1 MMLRSAGLVLLAT
14 IALTFPAELLA
25 QNASSPLAMS
35 ANTTGSLG
43 NLCSSQAGI
52 LSLLQSATG
61 IQSAANAAT
70 VASLNVTIPA
80 NLSNSDATQQIA
92 QIAWE
97 YIYSYPLPV
106 LAHTV
111 ASLSGNGTAVNT
123 FYSKSNHLSVPADNS
138 LTPNH
143 DTIYSQAELD
153 LSQGPQIV
161 TVPQFDV
168 PSRYWI
174 VPFLDAYLN
183 YYGAIGS
190 DFNSTPGQ
198 YLVVGRNEPANA
210 TYANFTSDRVFH
222 SPTDLNWI
230 IARVLVFND
239 SDTATA
245 LTFSGNISLAP
256 YNTAING
263 SLNTTSKAAIDSRAV
278 NGSGYSSAPGAAYGA
293 YGNQPGFLNGFTQ
306 QPAQWFN
313 ASAVY
318 VQTDPPANETSN
330 STQAQT
336 LAALSTAAT
345 NATGL
350 ASTAFQLGRQV
361 ALTCILSPAAN
372 VGLVTSTGWTFHNN
386 SGIYGSNYL
395 LRAQDTQNVIAALP
409 PQQVIYFQASVD
421 NQNRT
426 LDASTGNNYTI
437 TFPLPLPAQAFWS
450 LTLYN
455 ATSLNLIVNP
465 INRYTVN
472 DRTSGLVYGGSDN
485 STLTVFI
492 SASQPALGTAE
503 YANWLPAPNN
513 SAMFFLLRTYEPPAY
528 AIAGAYSPP
537 GFVRI
542 APGSTSTASK

>member
-1 MMLRSAGLVLLAT
+1 MIESIVLRT
-14 IALTFPAELLA
+14 
-25 QNASSPLAMS
+25 
-35 ANTTGSLG
+35 
-43 NLCSSQAGI
+43 
-52 LSLLQSATG
+52 
-61 IQSAANAAT
+61 
-70 VASLNVTIPA
+70 
-80 NLSNSDATQQIA
+80 

-153 LSQGPQIV
+153 LSQVMGMSYMCTLASCVPMYCACEQDAHSGDLCCHCSTFECRSMLSNTHDDMLHPCTDVTRQASFAVCCMQGPQIV

-293 YGNQPGFLNGFTQ
+293 YGNQ
-306 QPAQWFN
+306 
-313 ASAVY
+313 
-318 VQTDPPANETSN
+318 PANETSN

-542 APGSTSTASK
+542 APGSTSTAGK